1 MKPVS
6 MVRFRSAI
14 DVWLVV
20 VLVAAAVPMAAACFV
35 PGSAAS
41 VVVLALVALLY
52 AALLVDLLHGTYY
65 DIDPDKRQLRVRSTV
80 LVDLRIDVDKITL
93 VRPCRTWLSSPALSV
108 SQRIEV
114 RYGKRGSVV
123 ISPRRR
129 SEFIALM
136 QAINPAIVVE
146 TH

>member
-1 MKPVS
+1 MKS
-6 MVRFRSAI
+6 ASTVRFRSAI
-14 DVWLVV
+14 DSWLVV
-20 VLVAAAVPMAAACFV
+20 VLVAAAVPLLAPCLM
-35 PGSAAS
+35 PGTVASAITSA
-41 VVVLALVALLY
+41 VVALLY
-52 AALLVDLLHGTYY
+52 AALLIDLLHGTYY
-65 DIDPDKRQLRVRSTV
+65 DVDPDRRELRVRSTV
-80 LVDLRIDVDKITL
+80 LLSQRIDVGKITL

-129 SEFIALM
+129 SEFVALL

-146 TH
+146 TN